1 MYARD
6 DIAGRAEPLTFGV
19 SGKLIMNALV
29 MYDRETGT
37 LWSQILG
44 KAVDGELRGVELT
57 PVPAIQTT
65 WSQWQ
70 EQHPDSVALAK
81 GFSGS
86 RDSYES
92 YYRSG
97 RAGVLGETN
106 EDTRLPRKTLGIGV
120 VQNDEPVYYPYSALT
135 ETPVV
140 NDTVGDELILVVC
153 HENSGSATLLYSRQ
167 VDGQVLAFED
177 AGTAEDST
185 QRILRDRETGTLWNS
200 WLGVAIE
207 GELAGTRLERIPAT
221 SVFWFGWSDFHPETR
236 IYGAELTK

>member
-1 MYARD
+1 M
-6 DIAGRAEPLTFGV
+6 TFGV

-44 KAVDGELRGVELT
+44 TAVEGELRGAALT
-57 PVPAIQTT
+57 PVPATQTT
-65 WSQWQ
+65 WSRWQ
-70 EQHPDSVALAK
+70 TQHPDSLALAK

-106 EDTRLPRKTLGIGV
+106 EDTRLSRKTLGIGV
-120 VQNDEPVYYPYSALT
+120 LQNEEPVYYPYPTLT

-140 NDTVGDELILVVC
+140 NDTVGDEPILVVY
-153 HENSGSATLLYSRQ
+153 HNNSGGATLVYSRR
-167 VDGQVLAFED
+167 VDGRVLTFED
-177 AGTAEDST
+177 AGTAEESA
-185 QRILRDRETGTLWNS
+185 QRILQDKETGTLWNS
-200 WLGVAIE
+200 WLGVATD

-236 IYGAELTK
+236 IYGTETTE